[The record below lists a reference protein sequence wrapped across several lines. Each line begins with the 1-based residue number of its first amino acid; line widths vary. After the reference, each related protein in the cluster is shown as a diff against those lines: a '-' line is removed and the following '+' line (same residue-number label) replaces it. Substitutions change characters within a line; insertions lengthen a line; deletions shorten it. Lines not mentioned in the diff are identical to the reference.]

1 MVRSADAPEGWS
13 VTWTD
18 HAVLVTGA
26 TGFIGGRVCERLFQA
41 GVRRIRALVHSPH
54 HASRVARLPIELCRG
69 SLLDQE
75 SLRLAL
81 GDAKIVIHC
90 GLGAANGIV
99 TGTENLL
106 RTSAE
111 AGVERFIHMSTAAVY
126 GLTPPPGTETE
137 DAPTLATGNGYCD
150 NKARAERSVLRF
162 FKQGLPAVILRP
174 SIVYGPYSAWSTRL
188 VDDLRNQRV
197 AFIDGGRGACNTTYV
212 ENLIDAVFLSLEN
225 DAALGQT
232 FFITDGECIT
242 WGDFIRAHIAM
253 MNPQPKVGDISGEV
267 IVDYYRRR
275 PGIVMGSLKASGRA
289 LRSRELRQLLMQVPV
304 TEKALT
310 RVWAWMASLPE
321 ERRERL
327 RARLGV
333 RRQPVGK
340 QGAETFMPDETTLAT
355 QTGTVFFRIDR
366 ARQVLGF
373 EPRVPFRQGINV
385 VEQWLRYANY
395 L

>member
-1 MVRSADAPEGWS
+1 
-13 VTWTD
+13 
-18 HAVLVTGA
+18 
-26 TGFIGGRVCERLFQA
+26 
-41 GVRRIRALVHSPH
+41 
-54 HASRVARLPIELCRG
+54 
-69 SLLDQE
+69 
-75 SLRLAL
+75 
-81 GDAKIVIHC
+81 
-90 GLGAANGIV
+90 
-99 TGTENLL
+99 
-106 RTSAE
+106 
-111 AGVERFIHMSTAAVY
+111 MSTAAVY
-126 GLTPPPGTETE
+126 GLTHPPGTETE
-137 DAPTLATGNGYCD
+137 NAPTATTGDGYCD

-188 VDDLRNQRV
+188 VDDLRNDRV

-212 ENLIDAVFLSLEN
+212 DNLIDAVFLSLEK

-232 FFITDGECIT
+232 FFITDSERIT
-242 WGDFIRAHIAM
+242 WGDFIQAHIAM

-267 IVDYYRRR
+267 IANYYRQR
-275 PGIVMGSLKASGRA
+275 PGMVMGSLKASGRA

-304 TEKALT
+304 TEKVLT
-310 RVWAWMASLPE
+310 RLWAWMASLPE
-321 ERRERL
+321 ARREQV

-340 QGAETFMPDETTLAT
+340 KGAETFMPDETTLAT
-355 QTGTVFFRIDR
+355 QTGTVFFQIDR

-373 EPRVPFRQGINV
+373 EPRVPFRQGIGL